1 MKPPVFIDTGYILA
15 LLNTSDE
22 HHERATA
29 ASRQVKPPFL
39 TTEAVLTEI
48 GNALGRAR
56 WRAQGYA
63 TIQDLRADPNIEVV
77 PVDSALFERALG
89 YATIQD
95 LRADPNIEVVPVD
108 AALFERAL
116 VLYGARMDKEWG
128 LTDCVSF
135 VVMQERHLMQ
145 ALTTDRH
152 FGQAGF
158 TDLLASFPAGT

>member
-1 MKPPVFIDTGYILA
+1 MKSPIFIDTGYILA
-15 LLNTSDE
+15 LLNTADA
-22 HHERATA
+22 HHERALV

-48 GNALGRAR
+48 GNALSRAR
-56 WRAQGYA
+56 W
-63 TIQDLRADPNIEVV
+63 
-77 PVDSALFERALG
+77 RALG

-95 LRADPNIEVVPVD
+95 LRADSNIEVVPLD

-116 VLYGARMDKEWG
+116 ALYGTRMDKEWG
-128 LTDCVSF
+128 LTDCASF
-135 VVMQERHLMQ
+135 VVMQERNLTQ

-158 TDLLASFPAGT
+158 ADLLANLPTGM